1 MSKVII
7 PDEIE
12 GIGKAQP
19 TLPQRRQRLRGW
31 IWILLI
37 GVAAVGWWLHNQKQ
51 SPETV
56 AESIRQRQTSQ
67 LLSELVQKHQAIA
80 DWSKELSDSIPYSIE
95 VERSLVRKD
104 DQPVIISGT
113 ILDVRERRGQV
124 WVEISSEWSR
134 PSLRFLLKCPEAL
147 NELLSDKS
155 RQRDYVAVA
164 RILSV
169 DKVRFGLEPHGEGTA
184 VTDSDDER
192 HPIHDIEV
200 SSELE
205 LTAGDVFIAKGR
217 CLDLRPYP

>member
-37 GVAAVGWWLHNQKQ
+37 GVATVGWWFQDQKP

-56 AESIRQRQTSQ
+56 TELIRQRQTSQ
-67 LLSELVQKHQAIA
+67 LLSELEQKYQAIA
-80 DWSKELSDSIPYSIE
+80 DWSNDLGDSMPYSIE
-95 VERSLVRKD
+95 VERSLVRKG
-104 DQPVIISGT
+104 DQAVIISGT
-113 ILDVRERRGQV
+113 ILDVRERKGQV

-134 PSLRFLLKCPEAL
+134 APLRFLLKCPEAL
-147 NELLSDKS
+147 NQLLADKS
-155 RQRDYVAVA
+155 RQRNYVAVA
-164 RILSV
+164 KILSV
-169 DKVRFGLEPHGEGTA
+169 DKVRFRLDAHAEGTA
-184 VTDSDDER
+184 VTDSDGEG
-192 HPIHDIEV
+192 HVIHDIEV

-205 LTAGDVFIAKGR
+205 VTAGDVFVAKGK